1 MIEASRTQTVYW
13 SIQHLLIEYFTSN
26 FSCGLSNPVPVYHV
40 RHVALI
46 ARDHCGLSASGY
58 LTIINKRVITFSD
71 ISLVE
76 VR

>member
-1 MIEASRTQTVYW
+1 
-13 SIQHLLIEYFTSN
+13 
-26 FSCGLSNPVPVYHV
+26 VPVYHV